1 MEVTEDG
8 ELKQVDP
15 IRSPVGIDPDM
26 LSQRIPLERIDHLR
40 YQYPIGER
48 GPSALKAHM
57 EQVTMFLLPDGTFIT
72 IFQVSGASVVNP
84 IVERMTHDYS
94 IVRKHGDA
102 SFLLQSVMDGIV
114 DHAIPITDS
123 FRQEINDLETHV
135 LALPRMKFTKKL
147 HQMTAQLSMLKRTL
161 APTQA
166 LVHALR
172 VRDAR
177 SPLTDISRTY
187 MGDVMDHCNT
197 MVEDIESMLALC
209 DKLIDLVSLW
219 SLGT

>member
-1 MEVTEDG
+1 
-8 ELKQVDP
+8 
-15 IRSPVGIDPDM
+15 
-26 LSQRIPLERIDHLR
+26 
-40 YQYPIGER
+40 
-48 GPSALKAHM
+48 M

-72 IFQVSGASVVNP
+72 LFQVSGASVVNP
-84 IVERMTHDYS
+84 IVERLTHDYS

-135 LALPRMKFTKKL
+135 LALPRMKFTKEL

-172 VRDAR
+172 GRDAR

-209 DKLIDLVSLW
+209 DKLIDLVSS
-219 SLGT
+219 SLGHQISVKRRHPLKY